1 MGGRE
6 TDTKG
11 SKTSAAQEQPPATSA
26 RPSVSVYPEWSGFQA
41 YSPMLPH
48 GFFHSPMVSSPQA
61 HPYMWGAQQFMP
73 TYGTPPPPYV
83 MYPHGVYPHP
93 SVPPVH
99 LGLHPFSPYATTSSN
114 GNAEA
119 CGSVPASTGDAKS
132 SEGKERIPI
141 QRSKGSLGSLNMIT
155 GKKDNELDKT
165 SGAANGVLSPS
176 SDSGNE
182 DSSERSDAYSLT
194 DSEPKTGVGQRPPD
208 ETSQNGTRGI
218 MTAQSHA
225 TLHQTMQIM
234 PMLAAGVPGV
244 VSGPTTNLNIGMDY
258 WTASMPSAISP
269 LHGKVSATATTG
281 AMVPGSLV
289 EASKRVP
296 SEIWLQDERELKR
309 QRRKQSNRE
318 SARRSRLRKQAEYEE
333 LAQRVEVLKEE
344 NSALRAEVDR
354 IKKEYDGLIAQNGSL
369 QERTG
374 EQTKEEEDAI
384 IKKCNQCAE
393 DNTKRNLVSDPQAGQ
408 SDDKQGGQ

>member
-165 SGAANGVLSPS
+165 SGAANGVLSP

>member
-11 SKTSAAQEQPPATSA
+11 PKTSAAQEQPPATSA

-83 MYPHGVYPHP
+83 MYPHG
-93 SVPPVH
+93 
-99 LGLHPFSPYATTSSN
+99 GLHPFSPYATTFSN
-114 GNAEA
+114 GTAEA

-165 SGAANGVLSPS
+165 SGAANGVLAPS

-208 ETSQNGTRGI
+208 ETSQNGTSGI

-258 WTASMPSAISP
+258 WTAPTPSAISP

-281 AMVPGSLV
+281 SMVPGSLV
-289 EASKRVP
+289 EASERVP